1 MQKKNDGE
9 LLRYPD
15 LPEALS
21 DYDNPKVDEWRAH
34 FHVPIFEED
43 FGSLQST
50 QKDIKEVLRVQKTK
64 NFTNHLE
71 VETYTWDVLPASL
84 KLPLQESVTRELQW
98 VVQHL

>member
-1 MQKKNDGE
+1 M
-9 LLRYPD
+9 RYPD

-21 DYDNPKVDEWRAH
+21 DYDNAEVNEWRAH

-50 QKDIKEVLRVQKTK
+50 QKDIEEVLHLQKEM

-71 VETYTWDVLPASL
+71 VETYTWEVLPGAL
-84 KLPLQESVTRELQW
+84 KLPLQDSVIRELQW
-98 VVQHL
+98 VVPHL